1 MHPHL
6 VDSLAAWF
14 AQIQLT
20 GAGGSGPG
28 EDEAQ
33 LLNSSWGRTRTNV
46 HGAGLDAF
54 HFRQYLFA
62 CQARLL
68 LALQRPV
75 EVGRESLGEQGSR
88 TLSCLTVDERD
99 RTLLQLMCWVE
110 EDA

>member
-1 MHPHL
+1 M
-6 VDSLAAWF
+6 
-14 AQIQLT
+14 
-20 GAGGSGPG
+20 GAG
-28 EDEAQ
+28 EDEAK

-75 EVGRESLGEQGSR
+75 EARPSAWQALRTLQPGDGGSR
-88 TLSCLTVDERD
+88 QAASRLQQCAAPPDCGMQPQTWPGSRPTD
-99 RTLLQLMCWVE
+99 LLVSSQ
-110 EDA
+110 A

>member
-1 MHPHL
+1 M
-6 VDSLAAWF
+6 A
-14 AQIQLT
+14 
-20 GAGGSGPG
+20 AGGSGAG

-75 EVGRESLGEQGSR
+75 EVWL
-88 TLSCLTVDERD
+88 
-99 RTLLQLMCWVE
+99 LLQLSLNLKPQTFRPSGQGQPACLRHQFHV
-110 EDA
+110 